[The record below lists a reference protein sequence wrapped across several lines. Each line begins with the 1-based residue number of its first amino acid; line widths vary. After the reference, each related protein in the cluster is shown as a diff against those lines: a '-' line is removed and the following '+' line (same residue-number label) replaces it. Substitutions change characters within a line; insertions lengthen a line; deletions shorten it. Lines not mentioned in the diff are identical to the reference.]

1 MNVNGSHHALI
12 NTRKSLSTIGVP
24 SAPTSGSVEPL
35 MNNPTLRAFG
45 SAQFSA
51 VISVPDGVNQ
61 RRSAASLPVE

>member
-1 MNVNGSHHALI
+1 
-12 NTRKSLSTIGVP
+12 
-24 SAPTSGSVEPL
+24 L